1 MSILNSASSQ
11 SVYRG
16 YEYYKTNKVISSM
29 QISDYEYE
37 GYVQGSNKEPYY
49 VVINTKHP
57 KKSSCDCPVANGNT
71 ICKHMVCLFFAI
83 SPEELKD
90 YEDWYE
96 NDYEDEYDEYEDY
109 YENDEYYE
117 DYSRERVAFVKPI
130 FFEEILKSFVDGLSE
145 KDAIRPIAQENIA
158 LYILPKEK
166 MIIRQEDNRCE
177 FLGYKSENTEGC
189 IMAIHAVTEHDD
201 LVIVHIDDSIPIFIS
216 LDEYYDEVDNGNA
229 RIYQVV
235 DCLLRKQLPDINTN
249 INNAKVV
256 EEDEWE

>member
-1 MSILNSASSQ
+1 MNVEVLNERLEKYYQ
-11 SVYRG
+11 KIQEKPRNKNQLLVKDGRG
-16 YEYYKTNKVISSM
+16 FLVLRGEMEECKVI
-29 QISDYEYE
+29 E
-37 GYVQGSNKEPYY
+37 GY
-49 VVINTKHP
+49 
-57 KKSSCDCPVANGNT
+57 
-71 ICKHMVCLFFAI
+71 L
-83 SPEELKD
+83 
-90 YEDWYE
+90 
-96 NDYEDEYDEYEDY
+96 
-109 YENDEYYE
+109 
-117 DYSRERVAFVKPI
+117 R
-130 FFEEILKSFVDGLSE
+130 LSE